1 MIPNEQSRA
10 TTLENDIDSFMEQY
24 PETEGLLQE
33 TVWVNIER
41 RYETYILYGESDDF
55 ITPKYNKIKRFV
67 YEKREEKGDNK

>member
-41 RYETYILYGESDDF
+41 RYEMYLPYGESDDF
-55 ITPKYNKIKRFV
+55 ITPKYNKISKFV
-67 YEKREEKGDNK
+67 YEKREERDER